1 MDENFPIQIHFSTS
15 NFVPSK
21 PKTKIYGVQDGESQ
35 EEDLKK
41 YLQTG
46 TKKIPIPAT
55 SIRSDINLEKL
66 LKPYQLPNTYIRS
79 MYNYSYPNEYDLDEN
94 DLEFIKD
101 CKSKGIDMTQ
111 KKLQMYLTAL
121 EKEWF
126 KKYRNS
132 LVYSSKKK
140 KNKKKTHPSELP
152 PQPDVDWNYLYI
164 TKHDASFVLGL
175 PLKDSNIYYN
185 YFLSKR
191 QNLKRPL
198 IPQLAYEEIAD
209 HLRKFYE
216 PTTDAIKTHPPKTTP
231 IKATSASLLHCLE
244 KQFLTVFN
252 MTQKVCKREQL
263 KHDIFA
269 KKVELMDQRIE
280 EQIKKNKKKIKKV
293 NSTSKSYKFSTP
305 DSLTLYVQNNT
316 DLGPVET
323 NNFAVNLDYSHYK
336 KICLLKSW
344 INDEIKLEP
353 VEMLEKLD
361 ISLTK
366 FIVEKFQSFSIYN
379 SIDTPEGESF
389 ETLQMFTNNF
399 LEELLLIID
408 SFEEI
413 ILSSNT
419 LKDSL
424 KSLNISDQN
433 IQNFSDL
440 MNVSFDVSTL
450 PLELLPRFGFDNKV
464 IIDVCSQFS
473 KFKIV
478 CLFRILYQDVLLSG
492 NGSSSN
498 TNNKSLLFPL
508 QIPNG
513 LDEENAVLPP
523 PTPFSCSSPTN
534 MTSSWLSTP
543 LTKSHL
549 RTGSIFDE
557 EISTPLKAA
566 PAF

>member
-1 MDENFPIQIHFSTS
+1 MDENFPIQIHFSSS

-55 SIRSDINLEKL
+55 SLRSDFDLEKE

-79 MYNYSYPNEYDLDEN
+79 MYNFSYPNEYDLDEN
-94 DLEFIKD
+94 DLNFIKD
-101 CKSKGIDMTQ
+101 CKSKGIPMTKQ
-111 KKLQMYLTAL
+111 KLQVYLTVL

-126 KKYRNS
+126 KEYRNS
-132 LVYSSKKK
+132 LVYSKKK
-140 KNKKKTHPSELP
+140 KKKKKTPPSELP
-152 PQPDVDWNYLYI
+152 PQPDVDWNYSYI
-164 TKHDASFVLGL
+164 TKHDASFILGV
-175 PLKDSNIYYN
+175 PLKESNIYYD
-185 YFLSKR
+185 YFVNKR
-191 QNLKRPL
+191 QTLKRPL

-244 KQFLTVFN
+244 KQFETVFN
-252 MTQKVCKREQL
+252 MTEKVCKREQL

-269 KKVELMDQRIE
+269 KKVELIDQRIE
-280 EQIKKNKKKIKKV
+280 EQIKKNKKKIKKI

-305 DSLTLYVQNNT
+305 DSLSTYVQNNT
-316 DLGPVET
+316 ELGPLET

-361 ISLTK
+361 ISLTT
-366 FIVEKFQSFSIYN
+366 FIFEKFQAFSIYDGN
-379 SIDTPEGESF
+379 GTLKGESF
-389 ETLQMFTNNF
+389 ESSETLEMFSGNF
-399 LEELLLIID
+399 FEELLLVID

-413 ILSSNT
+413 VTSSST
-419 LKDSL
+419 LNDSL

-433 IQNFSDL
+433 IQNFLNL
-440 MNVSFDVSTL
+440 MNVSFDISTL
-450 PLELLPRFGFDNKV
+450 PLELVPRFGFDNKL

-473 KFKIV
+473 MFKIV
-478 CLFRILYQDVLLSG
+478 CLFKILYQDVLLSDFG
-492 NGSSSN
+492 ASN
-498 TNNKSLLFPL
+498 ANKNSLLFPL
-508 QIPNG
+508 QIQTG
-513 LDEENAVLPP
+513 WDEDNTVLPP
-523 PTPFSCSSPTN
+523 PTPFNCSSPN
-534 MTSSWLSTP
+534 NVTSAFLSTP
-543 LTKSHL
+543 IIKSHL
-549 RTGSIFDE
+549 RSSVVFNEDVG
-557 EISTPLKAA
+557 TPFKAE
-566 PAF
+566 PT